1 MELQQLNKKR
11 DLEISKLESEWV
23 EKSIDCIDFF
33 LVQFQSSKAKSK
45 DSTEIAT
52 YMWCDGALPY
62 HVTLCKL
69 KLQ

>member
-11 DLEISKLESEWV
+11 DLEISKLETEWV
-23 EKSIDCIDFF
+23 EKSIDCNDFF

-45 DSTEIAT
+45 EILQKSRLT
-52 YMWCDGALPY
+52 CDGALPY
-62 HVTLCKL
+62 HVALCKL